1 MHFGT
6 TLRLLRTSSG
16 VSLSA
21 LAAQVGVS
29 PAYLSRVEHGHD
41 APPTADRLR
50 SIAVALGLAPDRL
63 VDLVDELRPDA
74 IAWLDRAPE
83 GRQLAAELR
92 RRELGPAQIAR
103 VIQFVRREFPLP
115 SAPTDLGLDPARVL
129 LAVRA
134 GSIRDVLEIA
144 ALRLGGRDLARELGA
159 QERSGAVGGGLLIA
173 HGAGPELRACMI
185 VLAAPIE
192 ASTPDARPIRVV
204 LVLVGPVETRTA
216 VLVEASRLADAR
228 LVEGL
233 TEVTAAEELIS
244 LTRAWLGRR

>member
-21 LAAQVGVS
+21 LATQVGVS
-29 PAYLSRVEHGHD
+29 SAYLSRVEHGHD

-50 SIAVALGLAPDRL
+50 SIGVALGLAPDRL
-63 VDLVDELRPDA
+63 VDLVEELRPDA

-92 RRELGPAQIAR
+92 RRDLGPAQIAR

-129 LAVRA
+129 LGVRA
-134 GSIRDVLEIA
+134 AAVRDVLEIA
-144 ALRLGGRDLARELGA
+144 ALRLGGRELARELGA
-159 QERSGAVGGGLLIA
+159 HERSGAVGGGLLVA
-173 HGAGPELRACMI
+173 HGAGTELRACVI
-185 VLAAPIE
+185 VLATPLEIP
-192 ASTPDARPIRVV
+192 TPDARPIRVV
-204 LVLVGPVETRTA
+204 LVLVGPVESRTA

-228 LVEGL
+228 LVDAL
-233 TEVTAAEELIS
+233 TTVSGAEELIAR
-244 LTRAWLGRR
+244 TRAWLGRS